1 MREVRGGAI
10 CLLAVISLALA
21 GCDDRSPL
29 DPRNV
34 TFNPEL
40 EVDLDAMTRTASGLY
55 YRDFEVGTGPA
66 VTVGDEVEV
75 YYTGWFPNGNAFD
88 SRTSGTP
95 LSFPVGAGWV
105 IEGWDEGLQ
114 GMRVGGDRQL
124 VIPPQLAYGMS
135 GSGPIP
141 PNAVLV
147 FRVLLV
153 NIVDPGDD
161 D

>member
-1 MREVRGGAI
+1 MRKMGKGALL
-10 CLLAVISLALA
+10 LLAVMGSILS
-21 GCDDRSPL
+21 GCDERSPV
-29 DPRNV
+29 DPRDV
-34 TFNPEL
+34 TFHPDL

-55 YRDFEVGTGPA
+55 YRDFEEGTGAA
-66 VTVGDEVEV
+66 VTEGDEIEV
-75 YYTGWFPNGNAFD
+75 YYTGWFPNGNVFD

-105 IEGWDEGLQ
+105 IEGWEEGVQ

-141 PNAVLV
+141 PNALLV
-147 FRVLLV
+147 FRILLQG
-153 NIVDPGDD
+153 IVDEEAEA
-161 D
+161 